1 MAIPTASSYSSRS
14 SIILAILLV
23 VLGLLAIF
31 LPTAASI
38 GVARVLSWLLL
49 FSGVFQLWY
58 AFRSKGIGNTIWKF
72 LVAAL
77 YIGGGIYL
85 LMHPLLGLVGLTLVL
100 AVFFFVEGAMDI
112 IGYLMAHKVSGS
124 EWLLLHGIV
133 TLLLGLMIW
142 RRWPVSSLW
151 ALGVIVG
158 VSMFVTGVTRLLMA
172 WKNRQLAAIPR

>member
-1 MAIPTASSYSSRS
+1 MAIATASSYSSRS
-14 SIILAILLV
+14 SIILAILLI

-49 FSGVFQLWY
+49 FDGIFQLVY
-58 AFRSKGIGNTIWKF
+58 AFRSKGIGSTIWKF
-72 LVAAL
+72 LVAVL
-77 YIGGGIYL
+77 YIGAGVYL

-112 IGYLMAHKVSGS
+112 IGYVWTHKVPGS
-124 EWLLLHGIV
+124 EWLLLHGVV

-142 RRWPVSSLW
+142 RRWPISSLW
-151 ALGVIVG
+151 ALGIIVG

-172 WKNRQLAAIPR
+172 LKNRQLAAVPR